1 VKSTILGWVEKLSI
15 ENFAGLAERVQISSN
30 REKLHNVVCHQVGE
44 RCSVNTPSSGA
55 AGCLMP
61 YVSHPQLDNR
71 KHIHHLDF
79 MKSILLTPDNC
90 VYQHLMPESRFN

>member
-1 VKSTILGWVEKLSI
+1 MKSTILGWVEKLSI

-44 RCSVNTPSSGA
+44 RCSVNNPIFRGCRLPV

-61 YVSHPQLDNR
+61 YVSCPQLDNR
-71 KHIHHLDF
+71 
-79 MKSILLTPDNC
+79 
-90 VYQHLMPESRFN
+90 